1 MEVLLTVENLQ
12 TYFYTRWGTVKAV
25 DDISF
30 HVVKG
35 ETLGIVGESGCG
47 KSIACLSILRLIPKP
62 AGRIINGKIIFKG
75 EDLLKKEEKQMRKI
89 RGSQISMVLQDPM
102 SSLNPVFTIGNQLT
116 ESIKIH
122 QGLKKKAMWEKARE
136 LLKMVNITSPELRLK
151 NWPHQLSGG
160 MRQRVV
166 GAVALACEP
175 DLLIADE
182 PTTALDAT
190 IQMQYLDL
198 LMDIQKKTGLSM
210 IFVTHD
216 FGIVARMC
224 QRAIVM
230 YAGKIVETAS
240 TRDLFNHPAHPYTEA
255 LMKSLPKIEEKVDIL
270 ASIEGQPPPLN
281 NVPKGCVFAPRCSYA
296 VNKCRTEYP
305 PITMVN
311 EEHSAS
317 CWFPRSES

>member
-1 MEVLLTVENLQ
+1 MEELLKVKNLQ
-12 TYFYTRWGTVKAV
+12 TYFFTRWGTVKAV

-47 KSIACLSILRLIPKP
+47 KSIACLSILRLVPKP
-62 AGRIINGKIIFKG
+62 AGKIINGKIVFKG
-75 EDLLKKEEKQMRKI
+75 EDLLKKQEKQMRRI

-116 ESIKIH
+116 ESIKAH
-122 QGLKKKAMWEKARE
+122 QGLKKKSMWEKAKE

-190 IQMQYLDL
+190 IQMQYLNL
-198 LMDIQKKTGLSM
+198 LSDIQKQTGLSM

-255 LMKSLPKIEEKVDIL
+255 LMRSLPKVEEKVDIL

-281 NVPKGCVFAPRCSYA
+281 NVPNGCVFAPRCSYA
-296 VNKCRTEYP
+296 AEKCHTEYP
-305 PITMVN
+305 PTAIIN
-311 EEHSAS
+311 EVHSVS
-317 CWFPRSES
+317 CWFPRSTR